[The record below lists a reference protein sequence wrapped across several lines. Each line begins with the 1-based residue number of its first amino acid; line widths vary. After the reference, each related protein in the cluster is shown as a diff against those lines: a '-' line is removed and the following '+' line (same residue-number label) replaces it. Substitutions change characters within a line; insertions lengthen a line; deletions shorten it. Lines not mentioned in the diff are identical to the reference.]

1 MNIVWGAKSIIF
13 SELDELIASL
23 LRQLADCAETDD
35 DAARARIYSSPTRG
49 ADEEMDDE
57 WREHVEPGLRELF
70 ATHTDLVRADLATL
84 TDDEHATL
92 TVPTRHAPAWIHT
105 LNQAR
110 LALAARHGITEADME
125 GERPPKTHDTAFALL
140 QIEIYGAILGL
151 MLQHTEI

>member
-1 MNIVWGAKSIIF
+1 MNIVWSAKTIVF
-13 SELDELIASL
+13 SELDELIANL
-23 LRQLADCAETDD
+23 LRQLPECAETDD
-35 DAARARIYSSPTRG
+35 AAARSRIYSTPTRG

-70 ATHTDLVRADLATL
+70 ASHTGLVRADLATL
-84 TDDEHATL
+84 TDCEHATL
-92 TVPTRHAPAWIHT
+92 TVPTSHAAAWVHT

-110 LALAARHGITEADME
+110 LTLAARHGITEADME

-151 MLQHTEI
+151 MLQNTEI

>member
-1 MNIVWGAKSIIF
+1 MNIVWGAKNIVF
-13 SELDELIASL
+13 SEFDELITNL

-70 ATHTDLVRADLATL
+70 ASHTDLVRADLATL
-84 TDDEHATL
+84 AEAENATL
-92 TVPTRHAPAWIHT
+92 TVPTSHAAAWVHT

-110 LALAARHGITEADME
+110 LALAARHDITQADME
-125 GERPPKTHDTAFALL
+125 GERPPKTHDTAFAML

-151 MLQHTEI
+151 ILQHTEI